1 LGVRVVG
8 LVETSLIDWD
18 GKIASVLFV
27 GGCNFHC
34 PFCHNHQ
41 VAADDRSLP
50 EVKWPEVSALLE
62 RKLGWLD
69 AVVVSGGEPMMHPE
83 VFDLCRRIHKF
94 GVRVKVDTNGSFPY
108 SLKKLIR
115 LGLVDYVAMDVKA
128 PLGPKYSAA
137 CGRPIDVAP
146 IRRSIRLL
154 QEGDIEYEFRSTL
167 VPGLIDPEDV
177 PELGRA
183 LSGARV
189 VALQQF
195 NPENAR
201 TESLRGVKPYTLAQ
215 AEAMAQQ
222 LRPLV
227 REVRLRGKFL

>member
-1 LGVRVVG
+1 
-8 LVETSLIDWD
+8 
-18 GKIASVLFV
+18 
-27 GGCNFHC
+27 
-34 PFCHNHQ
+34 
-41 VAADDRSLP
+41 
-50 EVKWPEVSALLE
+50 
-62 RKLGWLD
+62 
-69 AVVVSGGEPMMHPE
+69 
-83 VFDLCRRIHKF
+83 
-94 GVRVKVDTNGSFPY
+94 
-108 SLKKLIR
+108 
-115 LGLVDYVAMDVKA
+115 MDVKA